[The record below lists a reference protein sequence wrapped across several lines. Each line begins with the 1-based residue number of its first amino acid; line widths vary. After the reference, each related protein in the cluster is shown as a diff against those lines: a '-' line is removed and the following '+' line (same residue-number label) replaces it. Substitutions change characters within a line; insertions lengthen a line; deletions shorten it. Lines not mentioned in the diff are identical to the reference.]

1 MAKAKPSNEQRLY
14 EAFQQV
20 IDVLL
25 PLEKGL
31 RERAHATVGTFFGY
45 AAPNAERAP
54 VPVPAPAPARP
65 PAAKPTAKPPRA
77 AAAPEPKKEVADVP
91 GLKDFISQKQP
102 DTDVERVACL
112 AYYLARHRNTKL
124 LKTNDITSL
133 NAASGHRKFANASST
148 MNNATASGFLA
159 IVSKGKKKLSPAG
172 LRYVETLPDHAAAK
186 AAMRKERRKQSA
198 RK

>member
-1 MAKAKPSNEQRLY
+1 MAKAKPSNEHRLY

-20 IDVLL
+20 VDVLL
-25 PLEKGL
+25 PLEKSL

-45 AAPNAERAP
+45 AASNAERAP
-54 VPVPAPAPARP
+54 VPAPAPTRP
-65 PAAKPTAKPPRA
+65 PAAKPAAKPPRP

-112 AYYLARHRNTKL
+112 AYYLARHRHTKL
-124 LKTNDITSL
+124 LKTNDITAL
-133 NAASGHRKFANASST
+133 NAASGHQKFANASST

-172 LRYVETLPDHAAAK
+172 LRYVETLPDRAAAK